1 MTGANSQHLSPTD
14 PRVTN
19 PMLRKI
25 HNVTVVHARK
35 GWTKAEAMEAVKAA
49 ARGEVY

>member
-1 MTGANSQHLSPTD
+1 MMGANTKRLGPD
-14 PRVTN
+14 DKRVTN

-25 HNVTVVHARK
+25 HNVAVVHARN
-35 GWTKAEAMEAVKAA
+35 GWTRTEALEAVKAA

>member
-1 MTGANSQHLSPTD
+1 MNSKNLSPD
-14 PRVTN
+14 DKRVTN

-25 HNVTVVHARK
+25 HNVAVVQSRK
-35 GWTKAEAMEAVKAA
+35 GWTKEQALEAVKAA